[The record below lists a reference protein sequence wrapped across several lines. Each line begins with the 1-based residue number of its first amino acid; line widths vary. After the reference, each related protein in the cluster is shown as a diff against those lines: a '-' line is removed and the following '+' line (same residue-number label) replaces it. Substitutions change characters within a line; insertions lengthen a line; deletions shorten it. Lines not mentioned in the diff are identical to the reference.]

1 MVEGLRGELSG
12 MVNAHERSTRAPVG
26 LGKWLRGL
34 GVHGGDGSGGPC
46 RRENRAQGAVKGG
59 NTRVEKTAWPHTF
72 GHYYRGNPAAYRQ
85 AGRDALRGGLAFALA
100 HLLEYTSPPFLA
112 RPAGTDPPFG
122 AGKRHE

>member
-1 MVEGLRGELSG
+1 VVEGLRGELSG

-72 GHYYRGNPAAYRQ
+72 GHYYRGNPGCYRR
-85 AGRDALRGGLAFALA
+85 GREGRLPRGPRLCNGA
-100 HLLEYTSPPFLA
+100 
-112 RPAGTDPPFG
+112 PA
-122 AGKRHE
+122 